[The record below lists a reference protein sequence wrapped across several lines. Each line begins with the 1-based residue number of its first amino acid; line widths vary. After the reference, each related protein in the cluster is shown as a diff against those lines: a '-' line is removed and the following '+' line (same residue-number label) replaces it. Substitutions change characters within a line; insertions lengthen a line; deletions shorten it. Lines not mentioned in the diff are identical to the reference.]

1 MALSRGKGSTGPAC
15 VAGFLCSHFVGILTS
30 LAPDEWAGP
39 KAWTDLPGGLEK
51 AWKSVDCCGCSF
63 GCWGGRSW
71 SDLAGAGGCGSL
83 SGGGGGGLGKA
94 WEGLSPVSPRGD
106 LALPSWY
113 RLSFLCFL
121 ESPPPPRIFRVR
133 SSWPQGQSCR
143 VETPPG
149 LEGTL
154 PPQRLPATAVFVKAR
169 ELKRMIRRGG
179 RPRTRASRP
188 PHAAR
193 GSAFSHL

>member
-1 MALSRGKGSTGPAC
+1 MVQTLMALSRGKGSTGPAC

-94 WEGLSPVSPRGD
+94 REGLSPVSPRGD

-121 ESPPPPRIFRVR
+121 ESPPPPGFSV
-133 SSWPQGQSCR
+133 SE
-143 VETPPG
+143 VLG
-149 LEGTL
+149 L
-154 PPQRLPATAVFVKAR
+154 
-169 ELKRMIRRGG
+169 RGRAEPSG
-179 RPRTRASRP
+179 DTTRAGGNLAP
-188 PHAAR
+188 PTPSCH
-193 GSAFSHL
+193 SCVC